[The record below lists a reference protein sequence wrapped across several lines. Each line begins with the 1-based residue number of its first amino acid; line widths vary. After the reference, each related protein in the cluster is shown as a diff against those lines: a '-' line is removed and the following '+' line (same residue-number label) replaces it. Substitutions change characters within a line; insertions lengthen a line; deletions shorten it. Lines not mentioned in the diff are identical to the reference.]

1 MTTLEKRI
9 DLIKLLPPKARM
21 AEVGSWR
28 GYFAVEIL
36 NHTDVGHLVLVDSWE
51 NLDAEH
57 NESAL
62 VECRHHLRGHVQG
75 GRFSIIRKRSLDAVK
90 DFKDGELDAAYIDAD
105 HTYQAA
111 LDDLHAWSRVVR
123 TDGWLMGHDHV
134 LQKDNPMAKRLNF
147 GVVEAVEQFCKETEW
162 KMTYITA
169 EDFAS
174 FGLQRK

>member
-1 MTTLEKRI
+1 MITLEKRI

-21 AEVGSWR
+21 AEVGVWKGWFSI
-28 GYFAVEIL
+28 EIL
-36 NHTDVGHLVLVDSWE
+36 NHTDIGHLHLIDSWE

-62 VECRHHLRGHVQG
+62 VECRHHLRGHVAG

-90 DFKDGELDAAYIDAD
+90 DFKDGELDGVYIDASHD
-105 HTYQAA
+105 YQDA
-111 LDDLHAWSRVVR
+111 LDDLRAWSRVVKP
-123 TDGWLMGHDHV
+123 DGFLMGHDYTRN
-134 LQKDNPMAKRLNF
+134 DMAKKLNF
-147 GVVEAVEQFCKETEW
+147 GVIEAVETFCKETEW
-162 KMTYITA
+162 KMTHITA